1 MFLNHC
7 FSRTQTEG
15 VVVDEVSSQT
25 FISILLGAGRAR
37 FNSASPSSPSER
49 SPVVSPTIVPVA
61 TPVAPPLSVPV
72 VSPASPSASPMRNP
86 IVSPN
91 VPDIVAFDIDLST
104 FSTAP
109 LNIGIRS
116 GSIADNGFTAVEL
129 QVARDSVS
137 EQLLGQLILSDN
149 IPSDITLSDL
159 GNGEYLFSSTEDTAA
174 ARVAS
179 LTAVLADGAI
189 LFQANNAVDGSF
201 PEGLTATLVTL
212 TTQGTYHLKSTDSI
226 WFSQRRFSC
235 CI

>member
-1 MFLNHC
+1 M
-7 FSRTQTEG
+7 
-15 VVVDEVSSQT
+15 
-25 FISILLGAGRAR
+25 
-37 FNSASPSSPSER
+37 
-49 SPVVSPTIVPVA
+49 
-61 TPVAPPLSVPV
+61 
-72 VSPASPSASPMRNP
+72 
-86 IVSPN
+86 SPN

-116 GSIADNGFTAVEL
+116 GSIADNGFPAVEL